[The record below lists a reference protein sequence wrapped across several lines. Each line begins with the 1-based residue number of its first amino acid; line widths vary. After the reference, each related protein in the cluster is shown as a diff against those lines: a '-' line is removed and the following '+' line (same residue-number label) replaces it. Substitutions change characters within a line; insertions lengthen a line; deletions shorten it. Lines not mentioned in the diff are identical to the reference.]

1 MTLRVSAPLKNDE
14 IKALLTEHKSE
25 DFTLE
30 FVSKIGFNL
39 EFKVTTGKT
48 ADDIAGIVKNLIKG
62 TSYGNVIYFTVECKP

>member
-30 FVSKIGFNL
+30 FVSKTGFHL
-39 EFKVTTGKT
+39 EFNVITGK
-48 ADDIAGIVKNLIKG
+48 AAEDITGIIKG
-62 TSYGNVIYFTVECKP
+62 IIKATPYGNAIYFSVECKP